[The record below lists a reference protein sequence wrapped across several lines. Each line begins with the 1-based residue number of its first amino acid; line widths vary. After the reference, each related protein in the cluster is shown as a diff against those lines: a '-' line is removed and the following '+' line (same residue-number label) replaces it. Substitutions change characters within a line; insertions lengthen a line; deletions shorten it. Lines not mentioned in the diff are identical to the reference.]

1 MLLMNI
7 LKISSKKNFIK
18 YIIRITLILSIG
30 FLLMFFYYGFSW
42 LLLLLFIFIEIVII
56 SQRFTSMISIK
67 ENEVQIDYYK
77 WLSRNQIIL
86 NLADIDFRIKKTAE
100 FSSGP
105 FHLLQIL
112 NGAKL
117 IYQIDSRDGFEL
129 IDFNSIVSLKTTIKQ
144 SN

>member
-1 MLLMNI
+1 
-7 LKISSKKNFIK
+7 
-18 YIIRITLILSIG
+18 
-30 FLLMFFYYGFSW
+30 
-42 LLLLLFIFIEIVII
+42 
-56 SQRFTSMISIK
+56 
-67 ENEVQIDYYK
+67 NEVQIDYYK

-100 FSSGP
+100 FRSGP